1 MDDHCHLPHF
11 AVALQAPKI
20 ETKFRGIQKK
30 GIIMQVYSSAAASLS
45 GKNSENFTVCY
56 VLSSHCTFVVRY
68 LEFYLTRVMGIQIG
82 KEGKNF
88 MDIATSSALINKVII
103 EIKT

>member
-1 MDDHCHLPHF
+1 
-11 AVALQAPKI
+11 
-20 ETKFRGIQKK
+20 
-30 GIIMQVYSSAAASLS
+30 
-45 GKNSENFTVCY
+45 
-56 VLSSHCTFVVRY
+56 
-68 LEFYLTRVMGIQIG
+68 MGIQIG